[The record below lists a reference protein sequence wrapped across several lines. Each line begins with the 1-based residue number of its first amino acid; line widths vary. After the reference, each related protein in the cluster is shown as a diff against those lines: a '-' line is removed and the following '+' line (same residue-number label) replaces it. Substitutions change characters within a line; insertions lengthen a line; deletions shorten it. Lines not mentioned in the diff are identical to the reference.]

1 MSSQQELINLK
12 NKFLALQ
19 QQLIKLKQFNL
30 YINEI
35 EYICNIIEN
44 IDKLTIL
51 QIEEIEK
58 QIKLNQL
65 KIFNDL
71 SISVQFKRSFLQIFK
86 ILQNAIVNL
95 SVIKIY
101 NQL

>member
-58 QIKLNQL
+58 QIKLKQL

-101 NQL
+101 DSI